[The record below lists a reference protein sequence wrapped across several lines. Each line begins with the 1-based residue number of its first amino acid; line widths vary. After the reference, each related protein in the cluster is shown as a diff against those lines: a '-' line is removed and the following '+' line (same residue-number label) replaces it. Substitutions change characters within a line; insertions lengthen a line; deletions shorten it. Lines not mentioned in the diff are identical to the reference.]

1 LINILINSN
10 TSYVSGGN
18 FNSMLNRII
27 NKILDLRSGAVY
39 RTALLKHARKLPF
52 LEERDR
58 SILDALKQE
67 GIYVTTL
74 QELDLPATPGLLNAS
89 SELLPSMGMA
99 SDSKPDQNWPE
110 IYTVT
115 DLPDFYNWGKEQRLL
130 NIIEN
135 YIGLPV
141 SYHGVHLRKDFPN
154 EKQFGTL
161 LWHRDSEDR
170 NILKIIIY
178 LSDVAEE
185 HGPFE
190 YIPRSLTSIYQLS
203 YYHIQ
208 YKLWRARRSYC
219 LGISNE
225 VLDQIIPRSDW
236 KSCPGP
242 AGTVIFVDTGVLFH
256 HGTLRT
262 QERSAQFFVYTAK
275 PPKRPELCS
284 QYWDNTFPKPDLRQ
298 ESESI
303 QSST

>member
-1 LINILINSN
+1 
-10 TSYVSGGN
+10 
-18 FNSMLNRII
+18 MLGRIK
-27 NKILDLRSGAVY
+27 NKILDLKSDAVY

-58 SILDALKQE
+58 RILNALKQE

-74 QELDLPATPGLLNAS
+74 QELDLIATSGLLNAS
-89 SELLPSMGMA
+89 NNLLPSMGMVN
-99 SDSKPDQNWPE
+99 DGNPGQNWPE

-115 DLPDFYNWGKEQRLL
+115 DLPDFYNWGKEKRLL

-154 EKQFGTL
+154 EKQFGTS

-178 LSDVAEE
+178 LSDVREE

-190 YIPRSLTSIYQLS
+190 YIPLSLTSIYKLS
-203 YYHIQ
+203 YYRIQ
-208 YKLWRARRSYC
+208 YKLWRARRAST
-219 LGISNE
+219 LGISNKALE
-225 VLDQIIPRSDW
+225 QIVPKSAW

-275 PPKRPELCS
+275 PPKRPELCT
-284 QYWDNTFPKPDLRQ
+284 QYWDNTYPKPDLRQ

-303 QSST
+303 QSSI

>member
-1 LINILINSN
+1 
-10 TSYVSGGN
+10 
-18 FNSMLNRII
+18 MLN
-27 NKILDLRSGAVY
+27 KIKEKLLDLKSDAVY
-39 RTALLKHARKLPF
+39 RAALLKHARKLPF

-58 SILDALKQE
+58 IILDSLKQE

-74 QELDLPATPGLLNAS
+74 QELDLTATSGLLNAS
-89 SELLPSMGMA
+89 NELLPSMGMA
-99 SDSKPDQNWPE
+99 NDSKLGQKWPE

-115 DLPDFYNWGKEQRLL
+115 DLPDFYNWGKEKRLL

-170 NILKIIIY
+170 NIVKIIIY
-178 LSDVAEE
+178 LSDVKEE

-190 YIPRSLTSIYQLS
+190 YIPLSLTSVYQLS
-203 YYHIQ
+203 YYRIQ
-208 YKLWRARRSYC
+208 YELWRARRSYT

-225 VLDQIIPRSDW
+225 ILDQIVP
-236 KSCPGP
+236 KSAWTSCLGP
-242 AGTVIFVDTGVLFH
+242 AGTVIFVNTGVLFH
-256 HGTLRT
+256 HGTLRA
-262 QERSAQFFVYTAK
+262 QERSTQFFVYTAK
-275 PPKRPELCS
+275 PPKRPEHCT

-303 QSST
+303 QSPT